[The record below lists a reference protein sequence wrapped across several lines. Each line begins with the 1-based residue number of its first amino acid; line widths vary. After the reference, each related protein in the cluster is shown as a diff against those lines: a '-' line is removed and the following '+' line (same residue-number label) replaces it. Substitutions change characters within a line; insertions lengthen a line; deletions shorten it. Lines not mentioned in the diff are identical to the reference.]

1 MIVFTICA
9 RNFLAQAITLYESL
23 AQHNRPLQFYVALC
37 DKADDFD
44 VAAYPFRMISL
55 DTLGIPNLVPMIERY
70 NITELN
76 TSIKPF
82 VFSYL
87 FDVHPGSVIVYLDPD
102 ILVCGAFEEL
112 QAQFDAGAD
121 CVLTPH
127 ITEPAEYAEMSD
139 RRLLQYGIYNLGF
152 CALRDTPEVR
162 RLVNWWG
169 RRLESE
175 CVINLPEGLFVDQ
188 KWADFF
194 PAFVERTR
202 ILRHPGYNVAY
213 WNLSQRTVRQSDS
226 AWLVNGEPLRFVHFS
241 GSRIEPMVYSRHS
254 GQFTLSNIRDL
265 GRLFEQYCDDVQ
277 RRGFAYYSRIP
288 YVFSWHGASGVNE
301 HTPTPG
307 NVGVDAADAP
317 TARMLPELPFPY
329 LPLVRARSLDEY
341 RDTTDAQA
349 PNIALRRAV
358 ENHLVPQ
365 NEDPFEIDG
374 HCVVCGSNSRFR
386 VGSMYAAGQF
396 PDGRFMPNW
405 REHLDCVSC
414 GYVNRVRA
422 TLHILAQEVAPALT
436 SQVYLTSQV
445 TPLFSWFA
453 KRFASVTGSEHL
465 GAGVEPGTVRG
476 GIRHEDIQALSFAD
490 GAFDLI
496 ISLDVVQCVPEPLRA
511 LREFRRCLK
520 PGGVLLLS
528 APFRDNQLEH
538 EVRAVIGPDGQIEH
552 RMTPEYHG
560 NPVDPENGALC
571 FNYFGWRL
579 IEDLRSAGFSH
590 AEGLFWWSRDHAYL
604 GATNSLFLARV

>member
-23 AQHNRPLQFYVALC
+23 AQHNRSVMFYVALC
-37 DKADDFD
+37 DKADAFD
-44 VAAYPFRMISL
+44 APAYPFRMLSL
-55 DTLGIPNLVPMIERY
+55 DMLGIPKLGAMTDAY

-87 FDVHPGSVIVYLDPD
+87 FDAHPGSAIIYLDPD
-102 ILVCGAFEEL
+102 IFVCGEFEEL
-112 QAQFDAGAD
+112 QAKIDAGAD

-127 ITEPAEYAEMSD
+127 ITEPAEFAEMSD
-139 RRLLQYGIYNLGF
+139 RRVLQYGTYNLGF

-194 PAFVERTR
+194 PAFVEKTS

-213 WNLSQRTVRQSDS
+213 WNLSQRTVRREGAGWQ
-226 AWLVNGEPLRFVHFS
+226 VNGKPLRFVHFS
-241 GSRIEPMVYSRHS
+241 GSRVEPKVFSRHS
-254 GQFTLSNIRDL
+254 EQFTLSNIRDL
-265 GRLFEQYCDDVQ
+265 GRLFDAYCDHVQ
-277 RRGFAYYSRIP
+277 RRGFSYYSRIA
-288 YVFSWHGASGVNE
+288 YGFSWHGASGVNE

-307 NVGVDAADAP
+307 VASGDAVDAAP
-317 TARMLPELPFPY
+317 VRVLPEWPLPY
-329 LPLVRARSLDEY
+329 LPLMRARSLDEY
-341 RDTTDAQA
+341 ADAVDAQA
-349 PNIALRRAV
+349 PIIALRRAA
-358 ENHLVPQ
+358 EDDLVPQ

-374 HCVVCGSNSRFR
+374 HCVVCGSDSRFQI
-386 VGSMYAAGQF
+386 GSMYARGQY
-396 PDGRFMPNW
+396 PDSRFMPNW

-414 GYVNRVRA
+414 GYVNCVRA
-422 TLHILAQEVAPALT
+422 TLHILAQEVSPA
-436 SQVYLTSQV
+436 SNWKVYLTEQV
-445 TPLFSWFA
+445 TPLFRWFNE
-453 KRFASVTGSEHL
+453 RFANVTGSEYL
-465 GAGVEPGTVRG
+465 GADVEPGTMRG
-476 GIRHEDIQALSFAD
+476 GIRHEDIQSLSFAD
-490 GAFDLI
+490 ACFDLI
-496 ISLDVVQCVPEPLRA
+496 VSLDVLEHVPEPSRA
-511 LREFRRCLK
+511 IRELRRCLK

-528 APFRDNQLEH
+528 APFRDMQLDH
-538 EVRAVIGPDGQIEH
+538 EVRAVIGPDGEIQH
-552 RMTPEYHG
+552 RMPPEYHG

-571 FNYFGWRL
+571 LTYFGWRL
-579 IEDLRSAGFSH
+579 IEDLRSAGFSY

-604 GATNSLFLARV
+604 GATNNLFLARV